1 MSNRI
6 EFGRDLPAV
15 DAVYHQ
21 VCNVNFRTGKQ
32 IPRQMQSEPNVKN
45 QRLSVG
51 RPENVN
57 QIQAFLKVVE
67 YLETNDD
74 EQITVSDLVA
84 KMSEY
89 SNKEP
94 YSFTYMKKK
103 LLEYFGKSIVIAE
116 INGTQT

>member
-67 YLETNDD
+67 YLEYNDD
-74 EQITVSDLVA
+74 KQITVSDLVA

-94 YSFTYMKKK
+94 S
-103 LLEYFGKSIVIAE
+103 V
-116 INGTQT
+116 

>member
-1 MSNRI
+1 M
-6 EFGRDLPAV
+6 
-15 DAVYHQ
+15 
-21 VCNVNFRTGKQ
+21 
-32 IPRQMQSEPNVKN
+32 
-45 QRLSVG
+45 
-51 RPENVN
+51 
-57 QIQAFLKVVE
+57 VE

-74 EQITVSDLVA
+74 EQITFSDLVA